1 MRTFPPQCAWP
12 DDHSTRLV
20 RGLGLHRTLASYNVP
35 KANLPTIAKLA
46 LAAVGNPELQPRV
59 EALLESIYDA

>member
-1 MRTFPPQCAWP
+1 MIGT
-12 DDHSTRLV
+12 DDCPTRLV

-35 KANLPTIAKLA
+35 KGDLPTIASLA
-46 LAAVGNPELQPRV
+46 LASVGDSPEHLPKV